1 MRRNMM
7 ALLVSGLIALDMVTV
22 KIPAGRLSAKKP
34 VQFAGQQLMT
44 GEAGDLEIAVDANKN
59 YVIYKR
65 DCREYTVALE
75 ESDDHKRCER
85 DRKADEKDPQQG
97 CGRCEI
103 AGWIRGGVFYANDAA
118 SVASRD
124 AGREA
129 GKGAGQTVGQAA
141 GGSSFFKSPWPY
153 LIGAGGAAAT
163 VAAINSGGS
172 NGSGPVGPQFNAI
185 ATRTFAFSLT
195 GDNGC
200 QGFLPAANTTFR
212 LNVDPTSGLGSAAHQ
227 HMGALLNYTVTEARR
242 SGDNIELV
250 ATGTISFPPSA
261 TFPAGRAFT
270 HRATLA
276 ISGASAQAAQIA
288 EVFSQTNPTPP
299 CAQTYRGPGTAQ

>member
-1 MRRNMM
+1 MRWTIM
-7 ALLVSGLIALDMVTV
+7 ALAVAGAFMLEIATV

-34 VQFAGQQLMT
+34 VVFAGQQLMT
-44 GEAGDLEIAVDANKN
+44 GDNGDLEIAVDTNKN

-65 DCREYTVALE
+65 DCQRYDVVPED
-75 ESDDHKRCER
+75 SQDHKNCER
-85 DRKADEKDPQQG
+85 DRKEDERNPRQG

-118 SVASRD
+118 GVAGPNGGGANGGPN
-124 AGREA
+124 AGPSA
-129 GKGAGQTVGQAA
+129 GAVAKG
-141 GGSSFFKSPWPY
+141 GGFFKSPWPY
-153 LIGAGGAAAT
+153 LIGGGATAAT
-163 VAAINSGGS
+163 VAAVTGGNSS
-172 NGSGPVGPQFNAI
+172 AAQGPQFTSITN
-185 ATRTFAFSLT
+185 RRYAFSLT

-200 QGFLPAANTTFR
+200 LGFLPAANTTFQ
-212 LNVDPTSGLGSAAHQ
+212 LNVDANTGLGTASHQ
-227 HMGALLNYTVTEARR
+227 HMGALLNYNVTEARR

-250 ATGTISFPPSA
+250 ANGTISFPPSA
-261 TFPAGRAFT
+261 SFPAGRAFT
-270 HRATLA
+270 HRATLE